1 MKIKIVLLVM
11 LLVVMTGC
19 GQLDGLGG
27 EFQSINLVSRE
38 SGSGTRSAFV
48 EILEIFEE
56 NETGD
61 KNDNISEEAIIQNGT
76 NAIMT
81 TVEGDKNA
89 IGYISLGSLNDR
101 VKALKIDGIE
111 AKAANLQDESYKI
124 SRPFNIVL
132 REDSSPL
139 AFDFEKFILSSQGQA
154 IVAQEGYIEIGQDL
168 QGYELVEQEGTLT
181 VAGSTSVSPVM
192 EKIAEAYQDLH
203 PKASI
208 EIQSTGSSAGVQSVI
223 EANADMG
230 MASRSLKDS
239 EKEKLIHGP
248 IAIDGIVV
256 IVNKENPRESLTMED
271 LRSIYS
277 GQISQ
282 WNNLEDK

>member
-1 MKIKIVLLVM
+1 MKKKAVLLAM
-11 LLVVMTGC
+11 LLLVMTGC
-19 GQLDGLGG
+19 GQLDGLGRDYQG
-27 EFQSINLVSRE
+27 INLVSRE
-38 SGSGTRSAFV
+38 SGSGTRTAFV
-48 EILEIFEE
+48 EIVEIFEE
-56 NETGD
+56 NDQGY

-81 TVEGDKNA
+81 SVEGDKNA
-89 IGYISLGSLNDR
+89 LGYISLGSLNDR

-111 AKAANLQDESYKI
+111 ARAENLQDESYKI
-124 SRPFNIVL
+124 ARPFNIVL

-139 AFDFEKFILSSQGQA
+139 AYDFEKFILSSQGQS
-154 IVAQEGYIEIGQDL
+154 IVAQEGYVEISQDL
-168 QGYELVEQEGTLT
+168 EDYELEEQEGILT

-192 EKIAEAYQDLH
+192 EKLAEAYQDLQ
-203 PKASI
+203 ARVSI
-208 EIQSTGSSAGVQSVI
+208 EIQSTGSSAGIQSVI

-248 IAIDGIVV
+248 IAIDGIVL

-271 LRSIYS
+271 LRSVYS
-277 GQISQ
+277 GEIIQ
-282 WNNLEDK
+282 WNNIKDK